1 MLVGKFLGHVGL
13 ISIFFFFAIA
23 TAFFFGLAAY
33 HLRQKSTRAARRSSL
48 ALNRREKRHPI
59 LSRRSCWSC
68 QSRFSIIPV
77 NFKLILAKDNFR
89 RHFPYQHS
97 RGPSAMA
104 SAQAP
109 GSSAPSSN
117 INSPIIPPSN
127 GPLLNGALSDLN
139 SRSSPAPGS
148 NASIQGDARAKR
160 NKRDSRKKREAKGLD
175 PESAPPPKKRA
186 AATSHALP
194 SSNLSIL
201 RPLLLAEP
209 RSSDHSPPQPRQ
221 LSYVTKKSSSVL
233 GQSWDFYEVVDKLTN
248 KNGFRYSYA
257 IADPG
262 FPHIK
267 YRQTDVRPYHARF
280 SFEDSPAAISFSQ
293 DATAVTTSDA
303 WHTARANVCAREGTY
318 YYEARVISGVVND
331 PQAAPRPGG
340 PASSSRGHVR
350 LGFARREADL
360 DVNVG
365 VDCYGYGIRDVN
377 GEVVNRMRCEF
388 FFPKGEAINEG
399 DVIGM
404 LITLPTLA
412 MHKKI
417 VEGTYDPAVD
427 GVGDGAETEQSSTAA
442 NIIRDRIPFHWK
454 SDFCWQQS
462 NVFSTKHLRDY
473 AFNLKET
480 PTFGHPSPLNSEDAS
495 LRTLP
500 GSSITIFKNG
510 VKMGSPFK
518 DLYAFLP
525 PASRLANG
533 TNNLGIGERENADD
547 GMIGYYP
554 AVSCYGGGAVECRFE
569 GPWWVGPPEKT
580 ETGEPIRPIGERFN
594 DQIVED
600 VVADI
605 VDELEAMFTWG
616 GVDGDVIGNNNTPDG
631 TASGAVGGS
640 GVLQGG
646 VGAAVDSE
654 ILAPESGSAPAA
666 AFDSAANSNQAT
678 PAAIADVSAN
688 LGDGASNGVGTP
700 SINVEISAKQD
711 EDVEMT

>member
-1 MLVGKFLGHVGL
+1 
-13 ISIFFFFAIA
+13 
-23 TAFFFGLAAY
+23 
-33 HLRQKSTRAARRSSL
+33 
-48 ALNRREKRHPI
+48 
-59 LSRRSCWSC
+59 
-68 QSRFSIIPV
+68 
-77 NFKLILAKDNFR
+77 
-89 RHFPYQHS
+89 
-97 RGPSAMA
+97 MA

-148 NASIQGDARAKR
+148 NASVQGDARAKR

-175 PESAPPPKKRA
+175 PESAPPPPKKRA
-186 AATSHALP
+186 AAASLALP

-209 RSSDHSPPQPRQ
+209 RSSDRYPPQPRQ
-221 LSYVTKKSSSVL
+221 LSYVTKKSSGVL

-293 DATAVTTSDA
+293 DATAVTTNDA

-331 PQAAPRPGG
+331 SQASPRPGG

-404 LITLPTLA
+404 LITLPPLA
-412 MHKKI
+412 THKKI
-417 VEGTYDPAVD
+417 VEGTYDPTVD
-427 GVGDGAETEQSSTAA
+427 G
-442 NIIRDRIPFHWK
+442 

-580 ETGEPIRPIGERFN
+580 ETGEFIRPFGERFN

-640 GVLQGG
+640 EILQGG
-646 VGAAVDSE
+646 VGAALDSA
-654 ILAPESGSAPAA
+654 ILAPESGSAPGAAA

-678 PAAIADVSAN
+678 PAAIADVSATPV
-688 LGDGASNGVGTP
+688 GDGMSNGVDGTP
-700 SINVEISAKQD
+700 SISVEMPVAKQD

>member
-1 MLVGKFLGHVGL
+1 
-13 ISIFFFFAIA
+13 
-23 TAFFFGLAAY
+23 
-33 HLRQKSTRAARRSSL
+33 
-48 ALNRREKRHPI
+48 
-59 LSRRSCWSC
+59 
-68 QSRFSIIPV
+68 
-77 NFKLILAKDNFR
+77 
-89 RHFPYQHS
+89 
-97 RGPSAMA
+97 MA
-104 SAQAP
+104 SGQAP

-117 INSPIIPPSN
+117 INSPNLPPN
-127 GPLLNGALSDLN
+127 GGPLLNAQFSDLN
-139 SRSSPAPGS
+139 PRSSPAPGS
-148 NASIQGDARAKR
+148 VASVQGDGRAKR

-175 PESAPPPKKRA
+175 TENAPPTKKRA
-186 AATSHALP
+186 TAAQSTALP
-194 SSNLSIL
+194 SSKLRIL

-209 RSSDHSPPQPRQ
+209 NATDRYPPQPRQ
-221 LSYVTKKSSSVL
+221 LNHVSRKTSEVL

-280 SFEDSPAAISFSQ
+280 SFEDSPAAISFSET
-293 DATAVTTSDA
+293 ATAVTTSDA

-318 YYEARVISGVVND
+318 YYEARVISGIVNN
-331 PQAAPRPGG
+331 PQNPPQNGRSTTSP
-340 PASSSRGHVR
+340 RGHVR
-350 LGFARREADL
+350 IGFARREADL

-404 LITLPTLA
+404 LITLPPLSL
-412 MHKKI
+412 HKKI
-417 VEGTYDPAVD
+417 VEGTYDPATD
-427 GVGDGAETEQSSTAA
+427 NRGSHPPTAT
-442 NIIRDRIPFHWK
+442 NIIRDRIPFHYK

-480 PTFGHPSPLNSEDAS
+480 PTFGRPSPTNAEDPT

-510 VKMGSPFK
+510 KEMGTPFK
-518 DLYAFLP
+518 ELYAFLP

-569 GPWWVGPPEKT
+569 GPWWVGPPSTT
-580 ETGEPIRPIGERFN
+580 ESGAPIRPMGERFN

-600 VVADI
+600 VLADI
-605 VDELEAMFTWG
+605 VDEVEAMFTWG
-616 GVDGDVIGNNNTPDG
+616 GIDGDVIGNNNPAGDG
-631 TASGAVGGS
+631 GLEEGSASGAVGGAE
-640 GVLQGG
+640 VLKGG
-646 VGAAVDSE
+646 VGAAIDSV
-654 ILAPESGSAPAA
+654 SANTPGTAGA
-666 AFDSAANSNQAT
+666 SDSAANSNRET
-678 PAAIADVSAN
+678 PIAADGVGGVAEDGVSVGTAGTP
-688 LGDGASNGVGTP
+688 LAVEITGDGDGDG
-700 SINVEISAKQD
+700 D
-711 EDVEMT
+711 GDVDMT

>member
-1 MLVGKFLGHVGL
+1 
-13 ISIFFFFAIA
+13 
-23 TAFFFGLAAY
+23 
-33 HLRQKSTRAARRSSL
+33 
-48 ALNRREKRHPI
+48 
-59 LSRRSCWSC
+59 
-68 QSRFSIIPV
+68 
-77 NFKLILAKDNFR
+77 
-89 RHFPYQHS
+89 
-97 RGPSAMA
+97 MA

-117 INSPIIPPSN
+117 INSPLLPPGN

-139 SRSSPAPGS
+139 SRSSPAPAS
-148 NASIQGDARAKR
+148 NASVQGGDAARSKR

-175 PESAPPPKKRA
+175 PENAPPPKKRA
-186 AATSHALP
+186 TAASMARP
-194 SSNLSIL
+194 SSELSIL

-209 RSSDHSPPQPRQ
+209 RASDQSPPQPRQ
-221 LSYVTKKSSSVL
+221 FNLVTSKSSEVL
-233 GQSWDFYEVVDKLTN
+233 GQTWDFHEVVDKLTN

-257 IADPG
+257 IGDPG

-267 YRQTDVRPYHARF
+267 YRQTDVEPYHARF

-293 DATAVTTSDA
+293 DARAVTTSSA
-303 WHTARANVCAREGTY
+303 WHTARANVCVREGSY
-318 YYEARVISGVVND
+318 YYEARVISGRVD
-331 PQAAPRPGG
+331 DAQGAPQKGG
-340 PASSSRGHVR
+340 PGASPRGHVR

-377 GEVVNRMRCEF
+377 GEVVNRMRCEP
-388 FFPKGEAINEG
+388 FFPKGEGINEG

-404 LITLPTLA
+404 LITLPPLSL
-412 MHKKI
+412 HKKI

-427 GVGDGAETEQSSTAA
+427 GDGSDQSSRVPTAA
-442 NIIRDRIPFHWK
+442 NIIRDRIPFHYK

-480 PTFGHPSPLNSEDAS
+480 PTFGPPSPLNSEDPT

-510 VKMGSPFK
+510 VKMGTPFK
-518 DLYAFLP
+518 ELYAFLP

-554 AVSCYGGGAVECRFE
+554 AVSCYGGGAAECRFE
-569 GPWWVGPPEKT
+569 GPWWFGPPEQD
-580 ETGEPIRPIGERFN
+580 EFGGPVRPIGERFN

-600 VVADI
+600 VVADL
-605 VDELEAMFTWG
+605 VDEVEAMFTWG
-616 GVDGDVIGNNNTPDG
+616 GIDGDVIGNNNTGLDG
-631 TASGAVGGS
+631 TASSAIGGS
-640 GVLQGG
+640 EVLQNG
-646 VGAAVDSE
+646 VGAA
-654 ILAPESGSAPAA
+654 LATAGAA
-666 AFDSAANSNQAT
+666 GASDSAVNSNQAT
-678 PAAIADVSAN
+678 PAANPVLEDAMS
-688 LGDGASNGVGTP
+688 VGTAGTP
-700 SINVEISAKQD
+700 QAADAPTGAD

>member
-1 MLVGKFLGHVGL
+1 
-13 ISIFFFFAIA
+13 
-23 TAFFFGLAAY
+23 
-33 HLRQKSTRAARRSSL
+33 
-48 ALNRREKRHPI
+48 
-59 LSRRSCWSC
+59 
-68 QSRFSIIPV
+68 
-77 NFKLILAKDNFR
+77 
-89 RHFPYQHS
+89 
-97 RGPSAMA
+97 MA
-104 SAQAP
+104 SGQAP

-117 INSPIIPPSN
+117 INSPILPPN
-127 GPLLNGALSDLN
+127 GGSLLNAQFTDLN
-139 SRSSPAPGS
+139 GRSSPAPS
-148 NASIQGDARAKR
+148 AQGDGRTKR

-175 PESAPPPKKRA
+175 TENAPPPKKRA
-186 AATSHALP
+186 TAAPSTALP
-194 SSNLSIL
+194 SSKLRIL

-209 RSSDHSPPQPRQ
+209 HDSDRFPPQPRQ
-221 LSYVTKKSSSVL
+221 LNPVARKTSDVL

-267 YRQTDVRPYHARF
+267 YRQTDVRPYHTRF
-280 SFEDSPAAISFSQ
+280 SFEDSPAAISFSES
-293 DATAVTTSDA
+293 ATAVTTSDA

-318 YYEARVISGVVND
+318 YYEARVISGIVND
-331 PQAAPRPGG
+331 PQAPQNGRPTTS
-340 PASSSRGHVR
+340 PRGHVR
-350 LGFARREADL
+350 IGFARREADL

-404 LITLPTLA
+404 LITLPPLSL
-412 MHKKI
+412 HRKI
-417 VEGTYDPAVD
+417 VEGTYDPHD
-427 GVGDGAETEQSSTAA
+427 NDSSQPAA
-442 NIIRDRIPFHWK
+442 ATNIIRDRIPFHYK

-480 PTFGHPSPLNSEDAS
+480 PTFGPPSPLNSEDAT

-510 VKMGSPFK
+510 VRMGTPFK
-518 DLYAFLP
+518 ELYAFLP

-580 ETGEPIRPIGERFN
+580 ETGEPVRPMGERFN
-594 DQIVED
+594 DQIAED
-600 VVADI
+600 VMADI
-605 VDELEAMFTWG
+605 VDEVEAMFTWG
-616 GVDGDVIGNNNTPDG
+616 GIDGDVINNNTELDG
-631 TASGAVGGS
+631 AGVVGGAE
-640 GVLQGG
+640 VLKGG
-646 VGAAVDSE
+646 VGAALDST
-654 ILAPESGSAPAA
+654 LAHTPPTAGAT
-666 AFDSAANSNQAT
+666 DSAANSNRET
-678 PAAIADVSAN
+678 PAAGDVGNHIEDAMS
-688 LGDGASNGVGTP
+688 VGTGTP
-700 SINVEISAKQD
+700 NVEVQAD
-711 EDVEMT
+711 GDVEMT

>member
-1 MLVGKFLGHVGL
+1 
-13 ISIFFFFAIA
+13 
-23 TAFFFGLAAY
+23 
-33 HLRQKSTRAARRSSL
+33 
-48 ALNRREKRHPI
+48 
-59 LSRRSCWSC
+59 
-68 QSRFSIIPV
+68 
-77 NFKLILAKDNFR
+77 
-89 RHFPYQHS
+89 
-97 RGPSAMA
+97 MA
-104 SAQAP
+104 SQAP

-117 INSPIIPPSN
+117 INSPIIPPN
-127 GPLLNGALSDLN
+127 GGPLLNTQFTDLN
-139 SRSSPAPGS
+139 ARSSPAPS
-148 NASIQGDARAKR
+148 AQGDGRAKR

-175 PESAPPPKKRA
+175 TESAPPPPKKRA
-186 AATSHALP
+186 TAAANTALP
-194 SSNLSIL
+194 SSKLRIL

-209 RSSDHSPPQPRQ
+209 HDSDRFPPQPRQ
-221 LSYVTKKSSSVL
+221 LNRVTRKSSDVL

-257 IADPG
+257 ISDPG

-280 SFEDSPAAISFSQ
+280 SFEDSPAAISFSES
-293 DATAVTTSDA
+293 ATAVTTSDA

-318 YYEARVISGVVND
+318 YYEARVISGIVND
-331 PQAAPRPGG
+331 PQAPPNGRPETS
-340 PASSSRGHVR
+340 PRGHVR
-350 LGFARREADL
+350 IGFARREADL

-404 LITLPTLA
+404 LITLPPLSL
-412 MHKKI
+412 HKKI
-417 VEGTYDPAVD
+417 VEGSYDPVAD
-427 GVGDGAETEQSSTAA
+427 GDGSSQPPIAA
-442 NIIRDRIPFHWK
+442 NIIRDRIPFHYK

-480 PTFGHPSPLNSEDAS
+480 PTFGPPSPLNSEDAT

-500 GSSITIFKNG
+500 GSSITILKNG
-510 VKMGSPFK
+510 VQMGTPFK
-518 DLYAFLP
+518 ELYAFLP

-569 GPWWVGPPEKT
+569 GPWWVGPPEHT
-580 ETGEPIRPIGERFN
+580 ETGESVRPMGERFN

-605 VDELEAMFTWG
+605 VDEVEAMFTWG
-616 GVDGDVIGNNNTPDG
+616 GIDGDVINNNTDLDG
-631 TASGAVGGS
+631 SGAVGGAD
-640 GVLQGG
+640 VLKGG
-646 VGAAVDSE
+646 VGAALDYAIVANTPGTAGAS
-654 ILAPESGSAPAA
+654 
-666 AFDSAANSNQAT
+666 DSAANSNRET
-678 PAAIADVSAN
+678 PAAGDAVNQPVQDAMSVGTAGTPNVDVQ
-688 LGDGASNGVGTP
+688 GDGDG
-700 SINVEISAKQD
+700 
-711 EDVEMT
+711 DVEMT

>member
-1 MLVGKFLGHVGL
+1 
-13 ISIFFFFAIA
+13 
-23 TAFFFGLAAY
+23 
-33 HLRQKSTRAARRSSL
+33 
-48 ALNRREKRHPI
+48 
-59 LSRRSCWSC
+59 
-68 QSRFSIIPV
+68 
-77 NFKLILAKDNFR
+77 
-89 RHFPYQHS
+89 
-97 RGPSAMA
+97 MA
-104 SAQAP
+104 SNQAP

-117 INSPIIPPSN
+117 INSPIIPPN
-127 GPLLNGALSDLN
+127 GGPLLNGAFSDLHP
-139 SRSSPAPGS
+139 RSSPAPGS
-148 NASIQGDARAKR
+148 NASVQGDTARTKR

-175 PESAPPPKKRA
+175 TESAPPPKKRA
-186 AATSHALP
+186 TAVNTARP
-194 SSNLSIL
+194 SGDLSIL

-209 RSSDHSPPQPRQ
+209 RTSDLYPPPTRQ
-221 LSYVTKKSSSVL
+221 FTQVARKTSEVL
-233 GQSWDFYEVVDKLTN
+233 GQNWEFYEVTDKLTN

-257 IADPG
+257 IADSG

-280 SFEDSPAAISFSQ
+280 SFEDSPAAISFSE
-293 DATAVTTSDA
+293 DARAVTTSDA
-303 WHTARANVCAREGTY
+303 WHTARANVCAREGSY
-318 YYEARVISGVVND
+318 YYEARVISGVLQGT
-331 PQAAPRPGG
+331 PPGTG
-340 PASSSRGHVR
+340 SRGHVR

-360 DVNVG
+360 DANVG

-404 LITLPTLA
+404 LINLPPLSL
-412 MHKKI
+412 HKKI
-417 VEGTYDPAVD
+417 VEGTYDPTVD
-427 GVGDGAETEQSSTAA
+427 GDGSDPTLRTPTAT
-442 NIIRDRIPFHWK
+442 NIIRDRIPFHYK

-480 PTFGHPSPLNSEDAS
+480 PTFGPPSPYNSEDAS

-554 AVSCYGGGAVECRFE
+554 AV
-569 GPWWVGPPEKT
+569 PPEQT
-580 ETGEPIRPIGERFN
+580 ETGEPIKAIGDRFN

-600 VVADI
+600 LVADI
-605 VDELEAMFTWG
+605 VDEVEAMFTWS
-616 GVDGDVIGNNNTPDG
+616 GVDGDVIGNNNTEELD

-640 GVLQGG
+640 EVLKGG
-646 VGAAVDSE
+646 VGAALDGAS
-654 ILAPESGSAPAA
+654 SAPTPGSVPGAA
-666 AFDSAANSNQAT
+666 GASDSAANSNQPT
-678 PAAIADVSAN
+678 PAANGDVPVGNSAGEDT
-688 LGDGASNGVGTP
+688 LSVGTAGTP
-700 SINVEISAKQD
+700 RITLDAPAPEQD